1 MKKTLVLT
9 HEYYP
14 FKGGVARYCHNLFKF
29 FKKEDYLVLTD
40 NKEVISQDNI
50 INTRLTWR
58 FFKPSWLLAYFKLK
72 RIIKHYQIQQIF
84 TPNILPLGS
93 LAYFLKVPYIISL
106 HGLDINLAMAN
117 KPNFTKKILTNA
129 QTVIANTENTANITR
144 NFLGQADFKIK
155 VVYPSVDFDTSYDP
169 VKLEA
174 FRKKLGLQDEKIVI
188 TLGRLNKRKGQDL
201 VIEAIAQ
208 LKKEYNLKY
217 FIIGR
222 GLEKKNLELLI
233 DQHKLSKQVFI
244 FDNIDDE
251 DLIYFFKLAHYFVMP
266 FRDGDQDIEGF
277 GTVFLEA
284 ALCNLPI
291 ISGNSGGIKEMF
303 NDPSQAILIPSD
315 DLRVLIK
322 AMKFLL
328 NNPKEADKLAQVGQE
343 RARQFKDSKTQ
354 SLILKEI
361 LK

>member
-1 MKKTLVLT
+1 MRGWSKSTVYVILSPLKGAKITLLSPSET
-9 HEYYP
+9 LI
-14 FKGGVARYCHNLFKF
+14 ALF
-29 FKKEDYLVLTD
+29 
-40 NKEVISQDNI
+40 
-50 INTRLTWR
+50 
-58 FFKPSWLLAYFKLK
+58 
-72 RIIKHYQIQQIF
+72 
-84 TPNILPLGS
+84 
-93 LAYFLKVPYIISL
+93 
-106 HGLDINLAMAN
+106 
-117 KPNFTKKILTNA
+117 
-129 QTVIANTENTANITR
+129 ITR

-328 NNPKEADKLAQVGQE
+328 KNKSYSNINILFFDCGWTEEEHLRFLSDYTRDNILIAKIKRYKYLHRFLKAQKK
-343 RARQFKDSKTQ
+343 RSW
-354 SLILKEI
+354 
-361 LK
+361 

>member
-29 FKKEDYLVLTD
+29 FKNEEYLVVTD
-40 NKEVISQDNI
+40 NLEVSSQKNI
-50 INTRLTWR
+50 INTRLTWPYL
-58 FFKPSWLLAYFKLK
+58 KPSWLLAYFKLK
-72 RIIKHYQIQQIF
+72 KIIKNNQLEQIF

-117 KPNFTKKILTNA
+117 KPKLTRKILTGA
-129 QTVIANTENTANITR
+129 KAVIANTENTAKITR
-144 NFLGQADFKIK
+144 DFLGQADFKIK
-155 VVYPSVDFDTSYDP
+155 VLYPSVDFDTSYDP
-169 VKLEA
+169 IKLEA
-174 FRKKLGLQDEKIVI
+174 FRKKLGIGEEKII
-188 TLGRLNKRKGQDL
+188 MTLGRLNKRKGQDL
-201 VIEAIAQ
+201 VIEALAQ
-208 LKKEYNLKY
+208 LQNDYNFKY

-222 GLEKKNLELLI
+222 GSENKNLELLI
-233 DQHKLSKQVFI
+233 DKHKLSKQVFI

-251 DLIYFFKLAHYFVMP
+251 DLIYFFKLADYFVLP
-266 FRDGDQDIEGF
+266 HRQSGHDIEGF

-291 ISGNSGGIKEMF
+291 ISGDSGGVKEIF
-303 NDPSQAILIPSD
+303 NQPDQAILIPSD
-315 DLRVLIK
+315 DLRALIK
-322 AMKFLL
+322 AIKFLL
-328 NNPKEADKLAQVGQE
+328 NNPKEADKLAQAAQQ
-343 RARQFKDSKTQ
+343 RAKQFKGSKAQ